1 MHSVLHETVR
11 LNSGLSMLNDQN
23 HFEDCLNIRENI
35 FSMIVSIYQ
44 SGLTSKKSS
53 KMSHMYR
60 ALLYL
65 DRVEF
70 DLKSIDIPECWNDF
84 ENVLREIRDLRDEI
98 NSYLHDI

>member
-11 LNSGLSMLNDQN
+11 LNSGLNLLHDQN
-23 HFEDCLNIRENI
+23 QFKDCLKIRENI
-35 FSMIVSIYQ
+35 YSMIVCIYQ
-44 SGLTSKKSS
+44 SGMTSKKSS
-53 KMSHMYR
+53 KTNHLYR

-84 ENVLREIRDLRDEI
+84 ENILREIKDLRDEI